1 MIAESRR
8 VRSRRRHYL
17 IAALLVLPLGCGG
30 DSDGS
35 ATGPSNT
42 GNLLVTVSSTDGAV
56 GTIHVTGPA
65 GYSHEL
71 TATTT
76 LTGLAVGTYA
86 VRADS
91 AELPDSIVGAAV
103 YSPRVTPAAPSV
115 SKGQTTETTVTYAPA
130 LRRGALW
137 MANVVPS
144 LIEDVAVD
152 QLRAT
157 GTALPSS
164 ESFQL
169 RSYGIAFDTAG
180 NMWAGSLLDKSV
192 AMFSVLQRNRA
203 RGILPSVVLQSPS
216 INEPLQLAFDKH
228 GTLWVVDSQEGLLG
242 FTAAQLV
249 DGGAAV
255 TPAYHV
261 QDTLSTNPLMWSV
274 AFDSEGNAW
283 VGYDAVK
290 QLVEFTAEQLTISG
304 PQAPAHR
311 MTPVNWGIP
320 IGMSFDAHGNLWV
333 ADYLRFKIISF
344 TPEQLA
350 TDGSPTPN
358 VKLDVEYP
366 RGLAFDRSG
375 SLWVSD
381 DYAGVVYRFS
391 PSQLAATGSP
401 TPAATITVNNG
412 TAYSDLGALA
422 FDQWVV
428 APLGAIPT
436 IPEDRAHESLVSRQS
451 P

>member
-1 MIAESRR
+1 MIAEPRR
-8 VRSRRRHYL
+8 VRSRHRHCL
-17 IAALLVLPLGCGG
+17 MAALLVLPLGCGG

-42 GNLLVTVSSTDGAV
+42 GNLLVTVSTTDGAV

-91 AELPDSIVGAAV
+91 AELPDSIVGAAM
-103 YSPRVTPAAPSV
+103 YSPSVTAAAPSI
-115 SKGQTTETTVTYAPA
+115 SKGQTTESTVTYAPA
-130 LRRGALW
+130 HRRGALW

-152 QLRAT
+152 RLRAT

-180 NMWAGSLLDKSV
+180 NMWAGSVLDQSV
-192 AMFSVLQRNRA
+192 AMFTVAQRQRA
-203 RGILPSVVLQSPS
+203 EGIAPAVVLQSPD
-216 INEPLQLAFDKH
+216 IIEPLQLAFDKH
-228 GTLWVVDSQEGLLG
+228 GTLWIVDSEEGLLG
-242 FTAAQLV
+242 FTAAQLAS
-249 DGGAAV
+249 GASPV

-261 QDTLSTNPLMWSV
+261 RDTLSTNPLMWSV

-290 QLVEFTAEQLTISG
+290 QLVEFTADQLTISE
-304 PQAPAHR
+304 PQAPAKR
-311 MTPVNWGIP
+311 LTPVAWGIP
-320 IGMSFDAHGNLWV
+320 KAMSFDSQGNLWV
-333 ADYLRFKIISF
+333 ADYLRFKILSF
-344 TPEQLA
+344 TPTQLA
-350 TDGSPTPN
+350 SGGSPTPN

-366 RGLAFDRSG
+366 CGLAFDNSG

-381 DYAGVVYRFS
+381 DYAGAVYRFS
-391 PSQLAATGSP
+391 PFQLTVTGSP

-412 TAYSDLGALA
+412 NAYSDLGALA
-422 FDQWVV
+422 FDQWAV
-428 APLGAIPT
+428 APVGSIPT
-436 IPEDRAHESLVSRQS
+436 IPEDRAHQSRASQHS